1 MKTEEKKRTEEVLTE
16 KSTWLRICFLFFRL
30 RPLTLA
36 QIYQMGKHCNEID
49 CEGVSLHKRIN
60 IVATMFAKY
69 ENIPFMQ
76 DVFLV
81 CLFRTRFMRFLFK
94 HYLIH
99 RLTMAHFKKMVDYI
113 TKSYDANFFLTSII
127 FLKQMNMISEPN
139 PTTALGQ
146 SSEE

>member
-16 KSTWLRICFLFFRL
+16 KSKWLRIGFLPFRL

-36 QIYQMGKHCNEID
+36 QIYQMGKYCNEID
-49 CEGVSLHKRIN
+49 CEGVSLHQRIN

-76 DVFLV
+76 DVFCT
-81 CLFRTRFMRFLFK
+81 CLFRTRFMRFIFK
-94 HYLIH
+94 RYLRH

-113 TKSYDANFFLTSII
+113 TQSYDANFFLTSII
-127 FLKQMNMISEPN
+127 FLKQMNMISEPSQ
-139 PTTALGQ
+139 TTRRGQ